1 MKTVLIT
8 GASSGLGAA
17 MALRFAR
24 RGAAVG
30 LVARREDALARVA
43 RKVEQAGGR
52 ALVCPADVCQTD
64 AMSELVQRFARDTG
78 ELSCVIA
85 NAGVGESQPGAR
97 FDPRAVA
104 EVFKVNCIGVANT
117 LLPALPIMSAQGSG
131 VLVGMSSIA
140 GYRAMPGSLG
150 YSATKAAVLT
160 FMEGLSMELQ
170 GTGIFAMS
178 VHPGFVRTPMTDVNS
193 FPMPFRLEP
202 DDAARRIERAIDRR
216 LARFDFPLPFVL
228 GKQVLRWAPRSLL
241 LRILPRAGYAPPSE
255 SD

>member
-24 RGAAVG
+24 RGMRLG
-30 LVARREDALARVA
+30 LVARRVEQLERVA
-43 RKVEQAGGR
+43 HQVEQLGGR
-52 ALVCPADVCQTD
+52 ATVYPADVRKTER
-64 AMSELVQRFARDTG
+64 MSEVLQCFARDAG
-78 ELSCVIA
+78 GLDCVIA
-85 NAGVGESQPGAR
+85 NAGMGESQPGAR

-104 EVFKVNCIGVANT
+104 EVFEVNCIGLANT
-117 LLPALPIMSAQGSG
+117 LLPALPIMSRQQSG

-140 GYRAMPGSLG
+140 GYRAMPGSLA

-160 FMEGLSMELQ
+160 FMEGLSMELR

-193 FPMPFRLEP
+193 FPMPFRIEP
-202 DDAARRIERAIDRR
+202 DDAARRIERAIDERVE
-216 LARFDFPLPFVL
+216 RFDFPLPFAIGKHVL
-228 GKQVLRWAPRSLL
+228 KWAPRSWL
-241 LRILPRAGYAPPSE
+241 LRILPRAGYSPPSKR
-255 SD
+255 